1 MKAKNKIPKTFF
13 IFLIASGFIW
23 LLITFSKEYSSRITY
38 NINYSKI
45 PQNKLLQEKPLK
57 ELTLAIKGTGFK
69 ILTSNINKK
78 SITLDASKL
87 TSRGNSKYYFL
98 LRNQIT
104 SIKNQ
109 VPSGIEVLN
118 IEIDTIY
125 LNLGSLKSKK
135 IALKPNLDLE
145 FHIGYDLL
153 NEIKITPDSVL
164 VSGPENQIDT
174 LRYLNLKELS
184 LLDVKNDFTNT
195 VDIEIPSSLSGLKL
209 RLKKASISGEVD
221 KFTEGSLTVPF
232 TIKNVP
238 DSINITTLSEKVNV
252 KFVTALSNFNKISEN
267 SLKIECDYLA
277 TKEDNLNYLIPK
289 LIFKPDYIKSY
300 KIIPNKIDFL
310 IRK

>member
-45 PQNKLLQEKPLK
+45 PQNKLLQEKPLQ

-87 TSRGNSKYYFL
+87 TTRGNSKYYFL

-174 LRYLNLKELS
+174 LRFLNLKELS
-184 LLDVKNDFTNT
+184 LIDVKNDFTNT

-232 TIKNVP
+232 TIKMYQIV
-238 DSINITTLSEKVNV
+238 SILLH
-252 KFVTALSNFNKISEN
+252 F
-267 SLKIECDYLA
+267 LK
-277 TKEDNLNYLIPK
+277 K
-289 LIFKPDYIKSY
+289 LM
-300 KIIPNKIDFL
+300 
-310 IRK
+310 